1 LGGEAPAPRIQS
13 QRPCLSSEAI
23 AAAIELTAANDGL
36 AWSLTHI
43 LLCERCFERYQN
55 LRAGRGESS

>member
-1 LGGEAPAPRIQS
+1 LGGEAAPRIQS

-23 AAAIELTAANDGL
+23 AAAIELTADDDEL

-43 LLCERCFERYQN
+43 LLCERCFERYQS
-55 LRAGRGESS
+55 LRAGRGEPA